1 MNIQLYFLIYLSLY
15 RLAVIAAGTICIM
28 LGYRMFCKG
37 LWPESNT
44 HASEMMAEIKGVKFF
59 LKNAAPG
66 TFFALFGAIII
77 STMIVLGS
85 PEYTRETL
93 NNISSEGEQ
102 IKGTQAESL
111 NTIISQKKETLRG
124 EDDSAQRY
132 VYYYKLGMAYEKQ
145 ERIKQ
150 AVENYTAA
158 LKMASKAMNNLAW
171 LHYRLGEDS
180 DDALSLAKMAIR
192 FNSED
197 ANYWDTLAKI
207 LFKIGNYQ
215 EALNAKQKASE
226 LNPKFSDNIEKFK
239 EAVE

>member
-1 MNIQLYFLIYLSLY
+1 
-15 RLAVIAAGTICIM
+15 
-28 LGYRMFCKG
+28 
-37 LWPESNT
+37 
-44 HASEMMAEIKGVKFF
+44 
-59 LKNAAPG
+59 
-66 TFFALFGAIII
+66 
-77 STMIVLGS
+77 MIVLGS